1 MLRTF
6 LDLQLRN
13 DMKQGDDTLNPPL
26 HLTLIIR
33 DVGGDEGALTW
44 DTLQTLLC
52 REGESMAMNNIDND
66 LTSLL
71 GVGEEKMDGSTPF
84 GYQNFAEDILGFE
97 S

>member
-1 MLRTF
+1 
-6 LDLQLRN
+6 
-13 DMKQGDDTLNPPL
+13 MKYSDDILSTL
-26 HLTLIIR
+26 HLTFIIR

-71 GVGEEKMDGSTPF
+71 GVGEEKLDGNTPF